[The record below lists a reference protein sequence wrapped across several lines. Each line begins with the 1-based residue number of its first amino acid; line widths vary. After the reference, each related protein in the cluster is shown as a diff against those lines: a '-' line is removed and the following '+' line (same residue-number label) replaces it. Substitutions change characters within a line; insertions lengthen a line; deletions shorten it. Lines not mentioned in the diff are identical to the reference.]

1 MKRLCIGM
9 ILLGASY
16 VYGAD
21 TNSVAVVS
29 EYGTE
34 TTCFVS
40 CPEEQGFPGVPKQY
54 PCDGLPALTG
64 GCTVQ
69 VYTVVTVKKD
79 LQLVIDTLQVL
90 AGLRKGE

>member
-9 ILLGASY
+9 VLLGASY
-16 VYGAD
+16 AYGAD
-21 TNSVAVVS
+21 TNSVEVVS
-29 EYGTE
+29 EYETK

-40 CPEEQGFPGVPKQY
+40 CPEEQGFPGIPKQY
-54 PCDGLPALTG
+54 PCDELPALTG
-64 GCTVQ
+64 GCAVQ

-90 AGLRKGE
+90 AGARKEE